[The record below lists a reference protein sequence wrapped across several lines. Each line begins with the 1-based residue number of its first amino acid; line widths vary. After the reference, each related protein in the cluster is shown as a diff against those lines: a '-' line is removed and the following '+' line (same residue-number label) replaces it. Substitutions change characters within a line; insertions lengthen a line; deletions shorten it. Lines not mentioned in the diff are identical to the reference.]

1 MDFTTVRKE
10 AHIHSVGLISVRTL
24 RGLNILNIFENKIH
38 ISDIVKEEM
47 SLLRTELKVAISLQF
62 PYSITDKCHK
72 IAFPNVTSLH
82 KDIEDVK
89 SDYTLMACA
98 VQMFCETSGMN

>member
-1 MDFTTVRKE
+1 MRK
-10 AHIHSVGLISVRTL
+10 L
-24 RGLNILNIFENKIH
+24 RGLNILNLFENKIL

-62 PYSITDKCHK
+62 PYSITDRCNK
-72 IAFPNVTSLH
+72 IAFLNVTSLH
-82 KDIEDVK
+82 KHIEDVE
-89 SDYTLMACA
+89 SDYAIMSCN